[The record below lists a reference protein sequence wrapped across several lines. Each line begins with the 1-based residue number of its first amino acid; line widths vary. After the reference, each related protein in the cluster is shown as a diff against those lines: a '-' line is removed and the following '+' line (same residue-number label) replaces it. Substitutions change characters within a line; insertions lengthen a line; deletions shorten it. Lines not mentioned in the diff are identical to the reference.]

1 MGSET
6 CGKGACP
13 DGDRHPGIKTRQEP
27 VPAGTA
33 TPSKDSA
40 GACPRRDRLL
50 CHRYLS
56 LYISGDMPQYLLK
69 MSRKAL
75 VSL

>member
-13 DGDRHPGIKTRQEP
+13 DGDRHPGIQ
-27 VPAGTA
+27 
-33 TPSKDSA
+33 DSA